1 MTCPECKAEFVEGIY
16 TCPDCGIPLVYRI
29 EEDVSPNPEAEDTAN
44 FVLVYYPINSQEVAL
59 IKMILEREDI
69 PYYIK
74 NEPLYKAVLYSI
86 QGPGNIELYVAE
98 EYADDIIELLKNEL
112 GHD

>member
-1 MTCPECKAEFVEGIY
+1 M
-16 TCPDCGIPLVYRI
+16 
-29 EEDVSPNPEAEDTAN
+29 SPNPEPGDIVN
-44 FVLVYYPINSQEVAL
+44 FVLVYYPINSQEVAM

-74 NEPLYKAVLYSI
+74 NEPLHKTVLYSI
-86 QGPGNIELYVAE
+86 QGPGNIELYVAD
-98 EYADDIIELLKNEL
+98 EYADDTIKLLKNEL